1 MVRIDFYL
9 KKEKLSRSAWRF
21 QLYRESATPATF
33 RSVTIIANES
43 NPSRRLAVVV
53 SVIVQTADHSKGK
66 HIGLVFRI
74 RPKNIV
80 THLMING
87 VNPLSF

>member
-1 MVRIDFYL
+1 MIRIDFYR
-9 KKEKLSRSAWRF
+9 KREKLSRSAWRF
-21 QLYRESATPATF
+21 RLYKKSATPGNLDPQRFRATN
-33 RSVTIIANES
+33 RN
-43 NPSRRLAVVV
+43 RLALLSVVV

-74 RPKNIV
+74 RPKNV
-80 THLMING
+80 MTHLMING